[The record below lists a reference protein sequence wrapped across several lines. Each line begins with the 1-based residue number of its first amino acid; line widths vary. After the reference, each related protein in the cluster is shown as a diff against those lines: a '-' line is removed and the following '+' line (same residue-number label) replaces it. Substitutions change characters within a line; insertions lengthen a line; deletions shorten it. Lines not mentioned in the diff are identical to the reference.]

1 MELIRPGTRIDF
13 ISYRKYAYIFSGI
26 IIGIGLI
33 SIFLWRGLNFGIDF
47 SGGLELQVAFS
58 THVKTE
64 DLRKDLDSIGFRDA
78 RIQSVGG
85 NIQGQGSEYLI
96 RLLKIANNPKESEL
110 AKIQNNLFSVY
121 GKNKVD
127 IRRAEVVGSEVS
139 KDLKQKGFLACLYAC
154 IGLLCFIWFRFE
166 LSFAIGAILS
176 LVHDL
181 ALTVG
186 IFSLTGKEISLTV
199 IAALLTLIGYSLND
213 TIVVFDRIRENM
225 KKHAGTSYNLAE
237 LMSDSIS
244 QTLSRTILT
253 SLTVFIVVLCLYLVG
268 GEVIN
273 GFAFAMLIGVITG
286 TYSSIYIAAPF
297 VLLVHKEKK

>member
-13 ISYRKYAYIFSGI
+13 IGYRKYAYVVSGI
-26 IIGIGLI
+26 LIGISLI
-33 SIFLWRGLNFGIDF
+33 SIFLWRGLSFGIDF

-58 THVKTE
+58 ARVTTE
-64 DLRKDLDSIGFRDA
+64 DLRKALTSIGFKDA
-78 RIQSVGG
+78 RIQSVGSA
-85 NIQGQGSEYLI
+85 QGSEFLI
-96 RLLKIANNPKESEL
+96 RLLKISDNPKESEL
-110 AKIQNNLFSVY
+110 SKIQNTLFTTF

-139 KDLKQKGFLACLYAC
+139 KDLKQKGFLASFYAC
-154 IGLLCFIWFRFE
+154 IGLLIYIWWRFE
-166 LSFAIGAILS
+166 FSFSIGAILS
-176 LVHDL
+176 LVHDIT
-181 ALTVG
+181 LTVG
-186 IFSLTGKEISLTV
+186 IFSLTGREISLTV
-199 IAALLTLIGYSLND
+199 IAALLTLLGYSLND

-225 KKHAGTSYNLAE
+225 KKQTGSYDLAG
-237 LMSDSIS
+237 LMSDSVS

-253 SLTVFIVVLCLYLVG
+253 SLTVFIVVLCLYFMG

-286 TYSSIYIAAPF
+286 TYSSIYIASPF

>member
-13 ISYRKYAYIFSGI
+13 IGYRKYAYMVSGI
-26 IIGIGLI
+26 LIGIGLI
-33 SIFLWRGLNFGIDF
+33 SIFFLRGLNFGIDF
-47 SGGLELQVAFS
+47 SGGLELQVAFPVQ
-58 THVKTE
+58 VKTE
-64 DLRKDLDSIGFRDA
+64 DLRKNLDELGFRDA
-78 RIQSVGG
+78 RIQSVANVKGT
-85 NIQGQGSEYLI
+85 EFLI
-96 RLLKIANNPKESEL
+96 RLMKISNDPKQSEL
-110 AKIQNNLFSVY
+110 AKIQNKLYAVY
-121 GKNKVD
+121 GKDKVD

-154 IGLLCFIWFRFE
+154 IGLLVFIWWRFE

-176 LVHDL
+176 LVHDIT
-181 ALTVG
+181 LTVG
-186 IFSLTGKEISLTV
+186 MFSITGKEISLTV
-199 IAALLTLIGYSLND
+199 IAALLTLLGYSLCD

-225 KKHAGTSYNLAE
+225 KKQAGTSYDLAG
-237 LMSDSIS
+237 LMSDSVS

-253 SLTVFIVVLCLYLVG
+253 SLTVFIVVLCLYIMG
-268 GEVIN
+268 GEVIQ